1 MQLRPGT
8 TGRIQ
13 FQVVLIRVILAV
25 LIIFKRR
32 FFLGVID
39 IMFMIISI
47 IIVIRDPPYDKI
59 PK

>member
-32 FFLGVID
+32 FILGVID

-47 IIVIRDPPYDKI
+47 IIVIRDPPYNEI

>member
-47 IIVIRDPPYDKI
+47 IIVIRDPPYNEI